1 MPENVPMLTVV
12 PKIEIALGL
21 KYKGFKTTLS
31 SGLNT
36 GLVTLG
42 LGYEF

>member
-1 MPENVPMLTVV
+1 MPENAPMLKVV
-12 PKIEIALGL
+12 PKLEIGLGL